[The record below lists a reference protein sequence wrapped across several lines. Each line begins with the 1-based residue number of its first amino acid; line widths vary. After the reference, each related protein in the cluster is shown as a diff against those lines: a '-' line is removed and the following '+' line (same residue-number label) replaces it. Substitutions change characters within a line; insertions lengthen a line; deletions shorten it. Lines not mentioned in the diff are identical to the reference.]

1 MSFTV
6 PLSFLMIVIG
16 LSGGQVKTHFFAVLS
31 QKVLSKHDQQTA
43 SLAGESQ
50 STAMFSQRGKAE
62 KAQVI

>member
-1 MSFTV
+1 
-6 PLSFLMIVIG
+6 MIVIG